1 MTDFTNITP
10 GGGLTAHESA
20 GGHTLARHVDLTET
34 ELSNRLATQ
43 TTLPRASSFLNR
55 EIAEQAISDAIDAN
69 QTQITNWLSGNSARL
84 QINHTATNPIG
95 VTLTRGAPSTVP
107 AQNLQIVLR
116 RDSTVRLGYYI
127 LTAYPEP

>member
-34 ELSNRLATQ
+34 ELANRLATQ
-43 TTLPRASSFLNR
+43 ITLPRASSFLNR
-55 EIAEQAISDAIDAN
+55 EIAEQAISDAINAN
-69 QTQITNWLSGNSARL
+69 QTQITNWLSGNSSRL

-107 AQNLQIVLR
+107 DHNLQILFR
-116 RDSTVRLGYYI
+116 RDSTLRLGYYI